1 MHTRR
6 TRRILCVAVASL
18 LAGAAA
24 GCGPD
29 DPTVV
34 APDTVAREMAAPP
47 STEPP
52 TTEAPTTEPPTTATT
67 APPPPPTAKSA
78 PAPTTAPPATVA
90 VKREA
95 AVPTTPTARGP
106 SPAAGPA
113 RPHTGSIESY
123 SGLGTWIDVYDW
135 SHYKG
140 TTPTVGP
147 AQVDEMAAAGVQT
160 VFLQTAKHDTADTI
174 SEPELLL
181 PIIDRAHE
189 RGMRVVAWY
198 LPTLEDTANDLNR
211 LVASANLDV
220 DGIAVD
226 IEARNVSDVRERNR
240 RLVELSGQLR
250 RALPGRAIGAIVL
263 PPVVL
268 EVVNPNFWPDFPYR
282 EIAPYY
288 DVWQTMG
295 YWTNRKAES
304 GYRDPYRY
312 TDENIRRLRNNLG
325 QPAAPVHPIG
335 GIGAVGADDVNGFL
349 RAAVENSAVGGSV
362 YDWRTTKPGA
372 WQYLRKFRSQ

>member
-1 MHTRR
+1 MPARQAA
-6 TRRILCVAVASL
+6 ILVVLAL
-18 LAGAAA
+18 LTA
-24 GCGPD
+24 GCRD
-29 DPTVV
+29 SED
-34 APDTVAREMAAPP
+34 AP
-47 STEPP
+47 PP
-52 TTEAPTTEPPTTATT
+52 TTVAQTTTEPPTTVTT
-67 APPPPPTAKSA
+67 APPPASTAKA
-78 PAPTTAPPATVA
+78 KPARTTAPPAA
-90 VKREA
+90 A
-95 AVPTTPTARGP
+95 AVQTAAPASTTATTARRP
-106 SPAAGPA
+106 PAVAA
-113 RPHTGSIESY
+113 STRVINGSIESY
-123 SGLGTWIDVYDW
+123 SGLGTWVDVYDW

-147 AQVDEMAAAGVQT
+147 DQVDQMAAEGVQT
-160 VFLQTAKHDTADTI
+160 LFLQTAKHDTPDAI

-181 PIIDRAHE
+181 PIIERARA

-198 LPTLEDTANDLNR
+198 LPTLEDTTNDLNR

-226 IEARNVSDVRERNR
+226 IEARNVSDVQERNR
-240 RLVELSGQLR
+240 RLIELSGQLR
-250 RALPGRAIGAIVL
+250 KALPGRAIGAIVL

-268 EVVNPNFWPDFPYR
+268 EVINTNFWPDFPYR
-282 EIAPYY
+282 EIAPFY

-295 YWTNRKAES
+295 YWTNRKTES
-304 GYRDPYRY
+304 GYRDPYKY

-335 GIGAVGADDVNGFL
+335 GIGAQGADDVNSFL
-349 RAAVENSAVGGSV
+349 TAAVENSAVGGSV